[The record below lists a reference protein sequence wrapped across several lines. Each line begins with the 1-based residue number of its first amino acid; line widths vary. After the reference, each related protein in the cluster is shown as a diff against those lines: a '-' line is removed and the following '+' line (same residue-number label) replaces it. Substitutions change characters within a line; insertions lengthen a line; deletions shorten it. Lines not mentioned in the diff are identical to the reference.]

1 MIKLNPYIIRNCGT
15 INAKSVYPLDNI
27 IDYFDITMV
36 YSGTMHY
43 NIDGNEYILKKGDAI
58 IIPPG
63 SRRIRYATP
72 TPAHY
77 FSINYYSDGSEEAGL
92 PMIISNCDINMRDT
106 ITYLVK
112 VHNDRKSP
120 RYAQKCSLV
129 VNQLILAV
137 KDVADNMQLSPHI
150 RDILQYISDNI
161 TKPITLEDIGNSVF
175 MSPQYCCNLVKK
187 ELNTTIH
194 KIIVHERILLAQ
206 SYLTAEDITLQQI
219 PELCGFNDY
228 NSFYKC
234 FKKHVGISPLS
245 FRKETR

>member
-1 MIKLNPYIIRNCGT
+1 MNCIYPYKIRNCG
-15 INAKSVYPLDNI
+15 ASKVKSVYPLNNI

-63 SRRIRYATP
+63 SHRIRYAADNH
-72 TPAHY
+72 AHY
-77 FSINYYSDGSEEAGL
+77 FSINYYSDGAEEAGL

-106 ITYLVK
+106 ITYLIK

-194 KIIVHERILLAQ
+194 KIIIHEKILLAQ
-206 SYLTAEDITLQQI
+206 NYLSAGEIPLHQI

-234 FKKHVGISPLS
+234 FKKHLGQG
-245 FRKETR
+245 K